1 MSIEISH
8 KKILALIFFVSNNA
22 EVTVVTSCDD
32 LTDFSVT
39 KMMKLVT
46 LFCLVNVLVI
56 DRVTTTFEQLL
67 LSVKFRMNWQVLTIS
82 GKVIVSI
89 QC

>member
-1 MSIEISH
+1 M
-8 KKILALIFFVSNNA
+8 
-22 EVTVVTSCDD
+22 VTFCDD
-32 LTDFSVT
+32 LTDSSVT
-39 KMMKLVT
+39 KMMKLVI

-82 GKVIVSI
+82 CKVIVSI